1 MAGIGF
7 ELRKVFDQKGLFSR
21 AKAYGYTGVIYAGPM
36 VLGGTLIFGISYLAG
51 YVGINLSF
59 SDSQFFLLLCSD
71 AFCLGYAL

>member
-36 VLGGTLIFGISYLAG
+36 VLGGTLLFVICFLAG
-51 YVGINLSF
+51 FFVINRLVL
-59 SDSQFFLLLCSD
+59 DFLTSIIT
-71 AFCLGYAL
+71 